1 MVLSSDLNLITSK
14 LGELA
19 PGDHAEIVG
28 FCVEGDLHHFLQR
41 LFEVGFLV
49 GEKIEVLQEAPFSH
63 DPISIK
69 IKDATYAL
77 RRDDANLI
85 QVKRVHA
92 IPTQGSA

>member
-41 LFEVGFLV
+41 LFEVGFLASR
-49 GEKIEVLQEAPFSH
+49 GSVLSRSNQH
-63 DPISIK
+63 
-69 IKDATYAL
+69 
-77 RRDDANLI
+77 
-85 QVKRVHA
+85 
-92 IPTQGSA
+92 